1 MTTINLSDLCPIT
14 HGESTLSVDSER
26 IRKGPLKGQH
36 RGFVLVENRKA
47 NLSYKV
53 HVDYSDGSARTC
65 DADATADAIALM
77 KDMIA
82 TNNIGP
88 RS

>member
-1 MTTINLSDLCPIT
+1 MTTINISDLIPIT
-14 HGESTLSVDSER
+14 HGESRLSVDSER
-26 IRKGPLKGQH
+26 LRKGPLKGQH

-53 HVDYSDGSARTC
+53 HADYSDGSARLT
-65 DADATADAIALM
+65 DVDATVDAIALR
-77 KDMIA
+77 KDMIEA
-82 TNNIGP
+82 NNIGP

>member
-14 HGESTLSVDSER
+14 HGESRLTVDEER
-26 IRKGPLKGQH
+26 IRKGPLKGH
-36 RGFVLVENRKA
+36 YRGFVLVENRKT

-53 HVDYSDGSARTC
+53 FADYSDGSARTC
-65 DADATADAIALM
+65 DVAAAADAIALR